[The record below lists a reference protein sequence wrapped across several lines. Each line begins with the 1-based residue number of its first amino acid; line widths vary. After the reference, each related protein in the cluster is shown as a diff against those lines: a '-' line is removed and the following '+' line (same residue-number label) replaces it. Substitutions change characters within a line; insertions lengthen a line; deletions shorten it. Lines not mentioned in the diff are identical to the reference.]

1 MRFCSFDRMVAGGPL
16 FCDITWHPAGN
27 PGGDSERSSMMIANT
42 MLNYCSM
49 ETMLHLTCANST
61 KDEITKHLHKAKNH
75 GIKNILALRGGEV
88 GSVLLHCGFLKK
100 NFNGS
105 CIVYIKCESVQCY
118 Y

>member
-1 MRFCSFDRMVAGGPL
+1 MRACSFDRMVAGGPL

-42 MLNYCSM
+42 MLNYCNM

-61 KDEITKHLHKAKNH
+61 KDEITKHLLKAKNY

-88 GSVLLHCGFLKK
+88 LLHLK
-100 NFNGS
+100 NFIPMES
-105 CIVYIKCESVQCY
+105 WFRVKFICILQY
-118 Y
+118 YLPHYS